1 MGVEKVEGR
10 PLIYSE
16 GFVATGAP
24 LRLVLDALV
33 TIDPRYEWRLLDGV
47 VVFRPLAA
55 WDDPANPLAVRAD
68 ATRLLDEPIGKLAGS
83 VERVLGAR
91 SPSQDFPDNR
101 LIWLD
106 LAPGTAL
113 DLLCALARAHGDLV
127 WAFEELEA
135 EDRKATGLG
144 HRLWWLAGGTGR
156 GIPVK

>member
-1 MGVEKVEGR
+1 M
-10 PLIYSE
+10 
-16 GFVATGAP
+16 
-24 LRLVLDALV
+24 LDALV

-55 WDDPANPLAVRAD
+55 WDDPENPLAVRAD

-91 SPSQDFPDNR
+91 ESVPGLSGQPV
-101 LIWLD
+101 D
-106 LAPGTAL
+106 LAGPGAWHGARSAV
-113 DLLCALARAHGDLV
+113 ALARAHGDLV

>member
-55 WDDPANPLAVRAD
+55 WDDPENPLAVRAD
-68 ATRLLDEPIGKLAGS
+68 ATRLLD
-83 VERVLGAR
+83 
-91 SPSQDFPDNR
+91 
-101 LIWLD
+101 
-106 LAPGTAL
+106 
-113 DLLCALARAHGDLV
+113 
-127 WAFEELEA
+127 EA

-156 GIPVK
+156 GIPVR